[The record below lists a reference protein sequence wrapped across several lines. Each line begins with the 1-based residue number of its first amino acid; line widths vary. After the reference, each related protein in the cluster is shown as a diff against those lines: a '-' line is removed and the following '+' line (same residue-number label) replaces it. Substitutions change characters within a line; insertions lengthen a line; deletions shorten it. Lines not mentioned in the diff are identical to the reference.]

1 MSHRMIFFS
10 CRYTQMC
17 LDFNFSISVSIDYQ
31 NNELIASVKIEE
43 IFVIDHKNVKT
54 KIMVLTFIIFNIQLI
69 ISFLRIKFA
78 NFLQPEIFVEFYE
91 LGKFSMFYELQNTI
105 VQFLQS

>member
-1 MSHRMIFFS
+1 
-10 CRYTQMC
+10 MC

-78 NFLQPEIFVEFYE
+78 NFLQPEIFVDYE
-91 LGKFSMFYELQNTI
+91 LGKFSTFYELQNTI

>member
-1 MSHRMIFFS
+1 
-10 CRYTQMC
+10 MC

-69 ISFLRIKFA
+69 ISFLRIKFY
-78 NFLQPEIFVEFYE
+78 EF
-91 LGKFSMFYELQNTI
+91 GKFSTFYELQNTI

>member
-1 MSHRMIFFS
+1 
-10 CRYTQMC
+10 MC

-78 NFLQPEIFVEFYE
+78 NFLQPYE